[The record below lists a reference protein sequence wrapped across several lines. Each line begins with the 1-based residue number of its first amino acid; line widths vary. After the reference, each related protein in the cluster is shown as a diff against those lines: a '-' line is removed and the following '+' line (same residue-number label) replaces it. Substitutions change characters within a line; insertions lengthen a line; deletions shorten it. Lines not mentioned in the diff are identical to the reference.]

1 MTDQEIAETLRALG
15 QKTIRLDAK
24 CQALSICLV
33 DLAKRQGIPEQQ
45 MIQMVQIHYETVYQK
60 LLEAIEDVDPKSAA
74 NLDSR
79 PNPDGS

>member
-1 MTDQEIAETLRALG
+1 MTEHEIAETLRALG

-33 DLAKRQGIPEQQ
+33 DLAKRHGIPEQQ
-45 MIQMVQIHYETVYQK
+45 MIQLVQSQYEKIYQQ